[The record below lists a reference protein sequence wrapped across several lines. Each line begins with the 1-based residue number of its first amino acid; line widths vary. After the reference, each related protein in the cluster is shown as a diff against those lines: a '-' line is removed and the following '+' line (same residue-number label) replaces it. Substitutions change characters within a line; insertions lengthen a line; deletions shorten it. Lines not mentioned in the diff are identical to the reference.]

1 MKTLSCNSL
10 LAATLLAV
18 HAAPV
23 WASGFALIEQNASGL
38 GNAYAGQAASAQ
50 DASTVFFN
58 PAGLTRI
65 TGTQIVVVGNLI
77 KPLAKFDD
85 DGTSLTG
92 ALQSGK
98 GGEGGDAGDLAL
110 VPNFYYARDLTPD
123 LKFGLGVSTPFGL
136 KTEYDKTWMGRFQAV
151 ESELKTINVN
161 PSLAFKLNDT
171 VSLGVGV
178 NAMYIDATLTQM
190 ANYSAAIAAA
200 TNNTVLLPNL
210 SGLTTV
216 EGDDWG
222 WGYNLGILFAPTPD
236 LRVGVSYRS
245 RVEMTLEGKVKFANV
260 PAPLVGNAR
269 VANGSVT
276 ADVTLPDSFSISLFN
291 KLNDRLDLLADVS
304 WTHWSLFDELKVDR
318 SNGANVSTTPEN
330 WDDTW
335 RVSLGFNY
343 RQNDQLTWRAGL
355 AYDQTPVSDRWRTA
369 RIPDEDRT
377 WLAFGLQYALTDKSK
392 LDVGYAHL
400 FVKDS
405 SINSTVAGQ
414 GTLSGSYENQ
424 VDILSAQYTHSF

>member
-1 MKTLSCNSL
+1 
-10 LAATLLAV
+10 
-18 HAAPV
+18 
-23 WASGFALIEQNASGL
+23 
-38 GNAYAGQAASAQ
+38 
-50 DASTVFFN
+50 
-58 PAGLTRI
+58 
-65 TGTQIVVVGNLI
+65 
-77 KPLAKFDD
+77 
-85 DGTSLTG
+85 
-92 ALQSGK
+92 
-98 GGEGGDAGDLAL
+98 
-110 VPNFYYARDLTPD
+110 
-123 LKFGLGVSTPFGL
+123 
-136 KTEYDKTWMGRFQAV
+136 
-151 ESELKTINVN
+151 
-161 PSLAFKLNDT
+161 
-171 VSLGVGV
+171 
-178 NAMYIDATLTQM
+178 
-190 ANYSAAIAAA
+190 
-200 TNNTVLLPNL
+200 
-210 SGLTTV
+210 
-216 EGDDWG
+216 
-222 WGYNLGILFAPTPD
+222 
-236 LRVGVSYRS
+236 
-245 RVEMTLEGKVKFANV
+245 VKFANV

-269 VANGSVT
+269 VSNGSVT
-276 ADVTLPDSFSISLFN
+276 ADVNLPDSFSVSLFN

-304 WTHWSLFDELKVDR
+304 WTNWSLFDELKVDR

-335 RVSLGFNY
+335 RISLGFNY

>member
-1 MKTLSCNSL
+1 MKALSRNSL
-10 LAATLLAV
+10 LAVTLLAV
-18 HAAPV
+18 PTATV

-58 PAGLTRI
+58 PAGLTRLA
-65 TGTQIVVVGNLI
+65 GTQIVVVGNLI
-77 KPLAKFDD
+77 KPSAKFDD

-92 ALQSGK
+92 ALQTSK

-110 VPNFYYARDLTPD
+110 VPNFYYARDLTRD

-136 KTEYDKTWMGRFQAV
+136 KTEYDKNWMGRFQAV
-151 ESELKTINVN
+151 ESDLKTININ

-171 VSLGVGV
+171 VALGVGL
-178 NAMYIDATLTQM
+178 NAMKIDATLTQM
-190 ANYSAAIAAA
+190 TNYSALAGGALG
-200 TNNTVLLPNL
+200 TNL
-210 SGLTTV
+210 SGLTKV

-222 WGYNLGILFAPTPD
+222 WGYNLGILFAPSSD
-236 LRVGVSYRS
+236 MRVGVSYRS

-260 PAPLVGNAR
+260 PAALAGNPRLAT
-269 VANGSVT
+269 GSVT
-276 ADVTLPDSFSISLFN
+276 ADVTLPDSLSVSLFN
-291 KLNDRLDLLADVS
+291 KLNDRMDLLADVS
-304 WTHWSLFDELKVDR
+304 WTNWSLFDELKVDR
-318 SNGANVSTTPEN
+318 SNGVNVSTTPEN

-335 RVSLGFNY
+335 RVSLGINY
-343 RQNDQLTWRAGL
+343 HQNSQLTWRAGL
-355 AYDQTPVSDRWRTA
+355 AYDQTPVSDQWRTA

-405 SINSTVAGQ
+405 SISSRVAGQ
-414 GTLSGSYENQ
+414 GTLSGSYENK